1 METRELAVVWG
12 NRVTI
17 WELGILSPEN
27 VLKVNREIQKQKMEK
42 KESSATASSKSPKGN
57 RVEDAYLNSGESG
70 SYRKM
75 L

>member
-27 VLKVNREIQKQKMEK
+27 VLKVNREIRKWKRK
-42 KESSATASSKSPKGN
+42 KVRQRRVQNHPKGN

>member
-42 KESSATASSKSPKGN
+42 KESYSSNDNITIINTSEAYATIRSENLKVVKSK
-57 RVEDAYLNSGESG
+57 
-70 SYRKM
+70 
-75 L
+75 